1 MSRLIPLAYEPED
14 VAPGWIALV
23 IVLLLAIA
31 TFLLWRSMNH
41 QLAKIKVP
49 KRDADADDVVGA
61 DDAEAAGAAE
71 RVAAADEGGAAADG
85 EAVGESGGQPGA
97 ERAPGAPPRDDSP
110 S

>member
-1 MSRLIPLAYEPED
+1 MNRLIPLAYEPED

-49 KRDADADDVVGA
+49 KRDADA
-61 DDAEAAGAAE
+61 AE
-71 RVAAADEGGAAADG
+71 RVAAAAADADGVVGADDGGAAADG

-97 ERAPGAPPRDDSP
+97 ERAPGASPRDDSP